1 MNTVAVKAEIIQH
14 NTEFNDLLYRF
25 VQYVDVSQSSIHSY
39 IKGIKSFLRYISE
52 RKIKAPTRENVIE
65 YKKYLSESKSAS
77 TIALYLSALRRFFA
91 WCSSENMY
99 SDITSGVKSP
109 RIDAGH
115 KKDAFNATQLKQI
128 ISSIE
133 RKTLKGKRD
142 YAIFCLT
149 AATGLRTCEVIRADI
164 SDIRTVYGE
173 VCLFIRGKG
182 KSSKSEFVK
191 LSEHVMKA
199 IKTYLDARGEVSE
212 NAPLFASLSR
222 RNYGE
227 RMTTYSIS
235 RICKTAMRNV
245 GYNTS
250 RYTAHSLRHSAITLA
265 LINGISLQD
274 VSQFARHSNI
284 SVTMIYSHDIER
296 IKSKC
301 ESVISNALFG

>member
-1 MNTVAVKAEIIQH
+1 MNIVKVKSEIVQC
-14 NTEFNDLLYRF
+14 NSEFNNMLDRF

-52 RKIKAPTRENVIE
+52 RGIKTPTRETVIE
-65 YKKYLSESKSAS
+65 YKKCLSESKSAS
-77 TIALYLSALRRFFA
+77 TIALYLSSLRRFFS
-91 WCSSENMY
+91 WCASENMY

-109 RIDAGH
+109 RIDSGH
-115 KKDAFNATQLKQI
+115 KKDAFSATQLKQI
-128 ISSIE
+128 ISRIE

-142 YAIFCLT
+142 FAIFCLT

-173 VCLFIRGKG
+173 ACLFIRGKG
-182 KSSKSEFVK
+182 KSSKSDFVK
-191 LSEHVMKA
+191 LSEHVLRA
-199 IKTYLDARGEVSE
+199 IQTYLEARGKVSE
-212 NAPLFASLSR
+212 NEPLFASLSH
-222 RNYGE
+222 RNYGQ

-235 RICKTAMRNV
+235 RICKMAMRNV
-245 GYNTS
+245 GYNSS

-265 LINGISLQD
+265 LIQGMSIQD

-301 ESVISNALFG
+301 ESAISNAIFE